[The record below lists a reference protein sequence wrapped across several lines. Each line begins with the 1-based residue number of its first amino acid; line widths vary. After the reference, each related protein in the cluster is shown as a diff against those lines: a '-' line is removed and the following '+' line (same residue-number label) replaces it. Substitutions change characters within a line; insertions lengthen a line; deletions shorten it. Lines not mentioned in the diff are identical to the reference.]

1 MTGTGL
7 AVARTRGALASLFAA
22 TRFSRA
28 IRHLPVLELTPTPWP
43 CGLPDAPKE
52 ESDARGHPVV
62 ALSGFFSRRV
72 ELQIGLTP
80 RRCKKKFPLGPI
92 FSPAVLRRQGAR
104 AASGASRDAARA
116 REKLMKRA

>member
-43 CGLPDAPKE
+43 FGLPDAPKE
-52 ESDARGHPVV
+52 ESDERGHPFA
-62 ALSGFFSRRV
+62 ALSRFFSRGV
-72 ELQIGLTP
+72 AIEIGPTAP
-80 RRCKKKFPLGPI
+80 PCKKKFPPGAI
-92 FSPAVLRRQGAR
+92 FFGERVHSTHSATLPSAV
-104 AASGASRDAARA
+104 
-116 REKLMKRA
+116 